1 MRRITTYLYGF
12 IITVLACQSIKAQE
26 LTLPP
31 YTQYLADNPYI
42 LSPTFAGIGDH
53 IRTRLS
59 GVTQWVG
66 VKDAPNTQSLAVDM
80 RIANRSGLGVNL
92 FNDKNGY
99 THQRGAR
106 VSFAHH
112 LTFDAFNN
120 HFLSFGISY
129 NFNQF
134 RIDIEN
140 FDNSDPN
147 VSERR
152 TDNHN
157 FDVGF
162 LYRLEDFYFSLNAS
176 NILNKDLSE
185 FSNTFASLSEPN
197 ALRNYY
203 IYSGYKWRPHRT
215 SKFEVEP
222 SVLFQL
228 FESDGR
234 SNTDMNVR
242 FRQYDL
248 ENSYWAAISY
258 RFLNDQFFEPLNITP
273 MVGFNIKNFF
283 FAYGYQ
289 LTLNELIGYNSGTHM
304 ITIGFDFFQGMSEC
318 PCTQKK
324 GSAPTI
330 F

>member
-1 MRRITTYLYGF
+1 MKQVVTYLCG
-12 IITVLACQSIKAQE
+12 IICVLMSVWQTNAQE

-31 YTQYLADNPYI
+31 YTQYLADNPFI

-53 IRTRLS
+53 IRTRLN

-66 VKDAPNTQSLAVDM
+66 VKDAPDTQSLAIDM
-80 RIANRSGLGVNL
+80 RVGNRSGLGAIL
-92 FNDKNGY
+92 FNDRNGY
-99 THQRGAR
+99 THTRGAR

-112 LTFDAFNN
+112 LTFDAFDN
-120 HFLSFGISY
+120 HYMSFGLSY
-129 NFNQF
+129 NYNQF
-134 RIDIEN
+134 RIDTES
-140 FDNSDPN
+140 FDPN
-147 VSERR
+147 DPSVNDRR
-152 TDNHN
+152 TNNHN

-162 LYRLEDFYFSLNAS
+162 LYRLQDFYFSLNAS
-176 NILNKDLSE
+176 NLLNKDLDL
-185 FSNTFASLSEPN
+185 FAINEPN
-197 ALRNYY
+197 SLRNYY
-203 IYSGYKWRPHRT
+203 IYTGYKWRATRT
-215 SKFEVEP
+215 SNFEIEP
-222 SVLFQL
+222 SVFFQL
-228 FESDGR
+228 YESDQR

-258 RFLNDQFFEPLNITP
+258 RFLNDQFFDPLNITP

-289 LTLNELIGYNSGTHM
+289 VTLNELIGYNSGTHM

-324 GSAPTI
+324 SSAPKI